1 MQESVENQILFLQ
14 GRLEG
19 RVLGE
24 IKLLIRLLN
33 RRFGKL
39 DSSISEKFIKLS
51 FSQWNELEE
60 LIFDFS
66 TVEDL
71 NTWLKEK
78 IVK

>member
-1 MQESVENQILFLQ
+1 MQESIENKIFLLQ

-33 RRFGKL
+33 RHFGKL
-39 DSSISEKFIKLS
+39 DTSISEKFRKLS
-51 FSQWNELEE
+51 FSQWEELEE

-66 TVEDL
+66 SVEDL
-71 NTWLKEK
+71 NTWLNKK
-78 IVK
+78 ILK